1 MAGLKDHSSV
11 SSIVTDV
18 WAVLMTLL
26 VNRLMKFP
34 STQYILMI
42 LHFVLVYDI
51 SLTYPIFDKLRHI
64 VPLMILLTKCRPS
77 DRLILSTSLQNK
89 TAQAHTRMKVA
100 SYMFCVQGYSK
111 MKFTKVDPGRFLAKI
126 LYVASDLVLYE
137 TYMLNRSERNK
148 RNSIYYICQQKS
160 EMSKTRL

>member
-26 VNRLMKFP
+26 ASRLTKFP

-42 LHFVLVYDI
+42 LYFVLVYDI

-64 VPLMILLTKCRPS
+64 VPLTISLTKCRPS
-77 DRLILSTSLQNK
+77 DRLIYTL
-89 TAQAHTRMKVA
+89 
-100 SYMFCVQGYSK
+100 Y
-111 MKFTKVDPGRFLAKI
+111 KFTEQDSAN
-126 LYVASDLVLYE
+126 
-137 TYMLNRSERNK
+137 T
-148 RNSIYYICQQKS
+148 
-160 EMSKTRL
+160 